1 MPRLVR
7 RRPLSERIF
16 AALNPYDFL
25 LWLSEEVETRDLGSK
40 SVGTQAGLVLN
51 FIFLL
56 VRANTGSSRSG
67 DDVFGDSSGSGWL
80 SYLVWFLSWTMV
92 VFSILNLGY
101 TFWRSRSYRLFEA
114 DVEQT
119 PGTPSAY
126 RVRVEANPADSASP
140 QQRLTNLL
148 AAESAESRA
157 HPDKT
162 RDVWELALW
171 DPLPASLQL
180 VCLFSPLHVLIYML
194 SLPLA
199 PLDPQ
204 PSVTVFKCLV
214 EQVTLS
220 GLLVAFVERFT
231 QQNKDAAII
240 QKWVMREYD
249 TKFVH
254 PRLHPVVREV
264 GVQCSIGDTENED
277 ESVVVGTPA
286 TQISHGF
293 QTHPNQNYAKHLGA
307 GRVEQP
313 RSPIPMSPRLFTPA
327 PSSRQ
332 SDVFTSSRPSRPSG
346 LRKSLPASTPELPVE
361 TPMQPTST
369 TTSSDNGTNFGG
381 SLGVYTHARSPLK
394 KATSMSDMNH
404 SGPFLRETLEK
415 WLL

>member
-1 MPRLVR
+1 MVG
-7 RRPLSERIF
+7 LST
-16 AALNPYDFL
+16 LN
-25 LWLSEEVETRDLGSK
+25 S
-40 SVGTQAGLVLN
+40 
-51 FIFLL
+51 
-56 VRANTGSSRSG
+56 
-67 DDVFGDSSGSGWL
+67 
-80 SYLVWFLSWTMV
+80 
-92 VFSILNLGY
+92 GY
-101 TFWRSRSYRLFEA
+101 TFFRSRSYRLFEA
-114 DVEQT
+114 DVDQT

-126 RVRVEANPADSASP
+126 RVRVDNDPADSASP
-140 QQRLTNLL
+140 KQRLTNLL
-148 AAESAESRA
+148 AAETAESRA
-157 HPDKT
+157 HPDKS

-220 GLLVAFVERFT
+220 GLLMAFMERFT

-254 PRLHPVVREV
+254 PRLHPVVRDV
-264 GVQCSIGDTENED
+264 GVQCSLDDTEQED
-277 ESVVVGTPA
+277 ESIVVGTPA
-286 TQISHGF
+286 TQISLGF
-293 QTHPNQNYAKHLGA
+293 QTHPNQNYAKHLGV
-307 GRVEQP
+307 GKVEQA

-332 SDVFTSSRPSRPSG
+332 SDVLASSRPSRPSG

-361 TPMQPTST
+361 SPIQRPLST
-369 TTSSDNGTNFGG
+369 TTSTDAGTNFGG

-394 KATSMSDMNH
+394 KATSMGNMNQSASFSPRNSREMAALEQRDLTERMQRRTSPLKGDRRVTTSSLVPDH
-404 SGPFLRETLEK
+404 EPPAQSPNPFANMGKHRGRFERFPSR
-415 WLL
+415 W